1 MNKWL
6 CKDSKSYLEDLETWK
21 KSCDDKN
28 CILSTVDVVNLYPSL
43 LIDLVTKALV
53 EALELCS
60 VFETPLIK
68 YLVSVSEIA
77 LRNNFIVFQ
86 EKYFKQKKGIIT
98 GDNNSVVLANILLHH
113 TMMKATKLNIALFIR
128 RYIDDI
134 LLISE
139 SNTVSI
145 EILESLKI
153 TFKKYDL
160 DLTSTIMSAESGMD
174 ALPILDIEYIF
185 TGANEII
192 FLNFVYFLFLL

>member
-1 MNKWL
+1 
-6 CKDSKSYLEDLETWK
+6 
-21 KSCDDKN
+21 
-28 CILSTVDVVNLYPSL
+28 
-43 LIDLVTKALV
+43 
-53 EALELCS
+53 
-60 VFETPLIK
+60 
-68 YLVSVSEIA
+68 
-77 LRNNFIVFQ
+77 
-86 EKYFKQKKGIIT
+86 
-98 GDNNSVVLANILLHH
+98 
-113 TMMKATKLNIALFIR
+113 MMKATKLNIALFIR